1 MRTLATMADGCC
13 CRAALQATRAP
24 STTGEAETR
33 GGLRPRARLEASI
46 GDLCP
51 RQPDVD
57 ESRAEDGRRDQP
69 PRRGAHW
76 PVVDSEGAVVAV
88 EGGCHRRRARAAPG
102 QEQDRV
108 ERPQREAGEQQR
120 DREQET
126 ADGGAGDVPGPSRP
140 RGDAADR
147 LI

>member
-1 MRTLATMADGCC
+1 RSSRALARTPARRSRPQRSDPAMRTLATMADGCC

-57 ESRAEDGRRDQP
+57 ESRAEDRSEERRVGKERQ
-69 PRRGAHW
+69 
-76 PVVDSEGAVVAV
+76 SE
-88 EGGCHRRRARAAPG
+88 
-102 QEQDRV
+102 
-108 ERPQREAGEQQR
+108 
-120 DREQET
+120 
-126 ADGGAGDVPGPSRP
+126 
-140 RGDAADR
+140 
-147 LI
+147 